1 MKSKPHAMDYP
12 KEGSTSL
19 YDYSD
24 KSVPQ
29 AGYAAI
35 VYAVVSTLSA
45 GLAWFRAP
53 STPWIAIVIV
63 ALVIGLFFGALA
75 FGIFRKSRVA
85 VVIMLV
91 FVIGLQLYTWFLM
104 RSASGTPYR
113 SSSRAFCCAA
123 LVESFRIMR
132 SEKQTS
138 KKSNQAMPFR
148 QVKVSPPPAV
158 ADLIDSLMLLVHS
171 SGLTPSLPLTRPLG
185 LPIYV
190 ARVPAAPFPSMSRL
204 GSPFHSR

>member
-1 MKSKPHAMDYP
+1 MDYP

-24 KSVPQ
+24 KSIPQ

-35 VYAVVSTLSA
+35 VYAVISTLST

-53 STPWIAIVIV
+53 STPWIAVVIV

-91 FVIGLQLYTWFLM
+91 FVVGLQLYTWFVV
-104 RSASGTPYR
+104 RSASGSILSIIVTGFLLR
-113 SSSRAFCCAA
+113 GASRIFQYHA
-123 LVESFRIMR
+123 EREM
-132 SEKQTS
+132 
-138 KKSNQAMPFR
+138 
-148 QVKVSPPPAV
+148 
-158 ADLIDSLMLLVHS
+158 D
-171 SGLTPSLPLTRPLG
+171 
-185 LPIYV
+185 
-190 ARVPAAPFPSMSRL
+190 APKA
-204 GSPFHSR
+204 